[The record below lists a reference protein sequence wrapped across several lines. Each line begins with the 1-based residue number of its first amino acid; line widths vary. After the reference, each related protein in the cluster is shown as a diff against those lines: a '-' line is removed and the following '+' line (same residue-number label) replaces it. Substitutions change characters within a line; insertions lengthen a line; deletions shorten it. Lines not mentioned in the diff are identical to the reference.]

1 MIHEKKT
8 VLVTVKAY
16 PNPSKKYGET
26 VCVAGIDLNTNKWIR
41 LYPIPYRDLDDDKK
55 FPKYSI
61 IEVMAAKSKDD
72 HRPESYKVD
81 ADSIKV
87 INHLDTGKKRDW
99 EQRKKIVLPTVST
112 SMCEILK
119 QSQESDLSLG
129 TFKPRSVDFIIKK
142 APKVDEDERQACYAQ
157 LSFLNRLKNAPE
169 AIPFDFRYR
178 FFCEDESMC
187 SGHNLQI
194 IDWEIGQAYRDW
206 GRKYKPQELLLEKI
220 KEKWLAQMC
229 SDKRDTHF
237 FIGNMKRRR
246 DTFMV
251 LGVFYPPKL

>member
-26 VCVAGIDLNTNKWIR
+26 VCVAGIDLDANKWIR
-41 LYPIPYRDLDDDKK
+41 LYPVPYRDLDNDKK

-61 IEVMAAKSKDD
+61 IEVMAVKSKDD

-87 INHLDTGKKRDW
+87 IDHIDTGKKRDW
-99 EQRKKIVLPTVST
+99 EQRKKYVLPTVST

-119 QSQESDLSLG
+119 RSQESDLSLG
-129 TFKPRSVDFIIKK
+129 AFKPKNVDFIVKK
-142 APKVDEDERQACYAQ
+142 ASKVDEDERQSCYAQ
-157 LSFLNRLKNAPE
+157 LSFLNRSKNAPE

-178 FFCEDESMC
+178 FFCENEPIC

-194 IDWEIGQAYRDW
+194 IDWEIGQTYRDW
-206 GRKYKPQELLLEKI
+206 SWKYKPQELLLEKI
-220 KEKWLAQMC
+220 KEKWLTQMC
-229 SDKRDTHF
+229 SDKRNTHF
-237 FIGNMKRRR
+237 FVGNMKRRR

-251 LGVFYPPKL
+251 LGVFYPPEL